1 MALGLIELRN
11 SNVNTCNVIRENTK
25 PHIIPNRI
33 TTLIDSFRETVF
45 SGQVGKLKNYQV
57 IVKQDRTN
65 KLSPNFKC
73 HPYAITA
80 QKGTMNTA
88 KSNIDGH
95 CTTRNIS
102 HFKKIPLHVKF
113 PFIKEEEEGA
123 LIEQN
128 AENHHE
134 HQAIAQD
141 SARKQYPKRIR
152 RSVQDWRKY

>member
-1 MALGLIELRN
+1 MFNRKCQYTIPAIPVPVDHDINRNAELRIN
-11 SNVNTCNVIRENTK
+11 ES
-25 PHIIPNRI
+25 
-33 TTLIDSFRETVF
+33 
-45 SGQVGKLKNYQV
+45 KLKAKTYTDQKHHARDISITCGDQV

-73 HPYAITA
+73 HPYTITA

-128 AENHHE
+128 A
-134 HQAIAQD
+134 
-141 SARKQYPKRIR
+141 
-152 RSVQDWRKY
+152 